1 MRVKEFTEADLGVF
15 HSLEEK
21 EVHLWLIRWPDIESI
36 ILEHWNLLEGSEK
49 REVSKLRNQE
59 DRMRSGAGRIIT
71 KMLLAQYLKVA
82 NSDIKIVKGKF
93 GKPGMKRIKGKELLK
108 YSVSHSVAMVVIAV
122 TKNLT
127 VGVDTEIVRAFPEY
141 KEIAGN
147 FFTKKESEAICK
159 SQNAELFFY
168 YWTAKE
174 AYVKALGLGL
184 QKSLNSFSVQVGHI
198 VEGGKLRSDWQVI
211 SGKDQTEYATTIAVK
226 SKGGSRCIRT
236 YATKKIL
243 ANTKIW
249 RAGSVLPSEN
259 NWKPG
264 RSNIKER

>member
-15 HSLEEK
+15 HSLEER
-21 EVHLWLIRWPDIESI
+21 EVHLWLMRWPNIESM
-36 ILEHWNLLEGSEK
+36 ILEHWDLLEDSEK
-49 REVSKLRNQE
+49 MEVSYFRNQE
-59 DRMRSGAGRIIT
+59 DRMRSGSGRIIS

-82 NSDIKIVKGKF
+82 NSAIKIVKGKF

-108 YSVSHSVAMVVIAV
+108 YSVSHSAAMVAIAI
-122 TKNLT
+122 TKKCAI
-127 VGVDTEIVRAFPEY
+127 GVDTEIVRAFPEY
-141 KEIAGN
+141 KEIASN
-147 FFTKKESEAICK
+147 FFTKKESEAVCK
-159 SQNAELFFY
+159 SQNVERFFY

-184 QKSLNSFSVQVGHI
+184 QKSLNSFSVQAGHI

-211 SGKDQTEYATTIAVK
+211 SGKGRKEYATTIAVK
-226 SKGGSRCIRT
+226 SKGESRCIRT
-236 YATKKIL
+236 YATKRIL

-249 RAGSVLPSEN
+249 RAGSALPSEN